1 VERVDNTCG
10 IITTIL
16 IREISS
22 IFLKVET
29 KVVVQIILLR
39 EYHLWAQMVLVLE
52 EWDKDGGPHREM
64 GLEEDQ

>member
-1 VERVDNTCG
+1 MERVDNTCG

-29 KVVVQIILLR
+29 KVVVHPILLR
-39 EYHLWAQMVLVLE
+39 EFLLWSQKVLDLE
-52 EWDKDGGPHREM
+52 EWGKDGGHHREM
-64 GLEEDQ
+64 GPEEAQ